1 MANKSRDQSTIL
13 TAHRAHPLP
22 LSPLSL
28 LSLSLA
34 IEGQKYECTATL
46 AVHKNIYVGISGK
59 CHTMLPRF
67 TTAAHLLFDEFMA
80 KLGSLGL
87 TGWGLLTASL
97 SMTNWRRIRLE
108 HAKWQMVAEFN
119 RFFNLSI
126 HSVSPAAT

>member
-22 LSPLSL
+22 LSTLSL
-28 LSLSLA
+28 LSLSLSLA
-34 IEGQKYECTATL
+34 IEGQKYECSATL

-80 KLGSLGL
+80 KLGSLGS
-87 TGWGLLTASL
+87 LLLVPGGSL
-97 SMTNWRRIRLE
+97 AGGS
-108 HAKWQMVAEFN
+108 
-119 RFFNLSI
+119 
-126 HSVSPAAT
+126 